1 LAIKTRATFTL
12 CGLKIWSNMSDERAN
27 KFKQDFRERERN
39 LAYYLRLDVNE
50 AKQKVE
56 VAGRDWIAD
65 AKEDLRFAQ
74 KERVV
79 FWKKTFRDVDPRV
92 EDFNEQQIRLY
103 LNWGYLF
110 KTPANKIIQ
119 DLLDTLDAYSPT
131 WDHDKPEFFYEVL
144 VSNFPDLTVANPPI
158 EEILRKREILDKNFP
173 GQVCQN

>member
-1 LAIKTRATFTL
+1 
-12 CGLKIWSNMSDERAN
+12 MSDEGAN

-50 AKQKVE
+50 AKQRVE
-56 VAGRDWIAD
+56 RTERGEITL

-79 FWKKTFRDVDPRV
+79 FWKNTFRDVDPRV
-92 EDFNEQQIRLY
+92 EDVNEQQIRLY

-119 DLLDTLDAYSPT
+119 DLLDALDAYSPI
-131 WDHDKPEFFYEVL
+131 WDRDKPEFFYETL
-144 VSNFPDLTVANPPI
+144 VSNFPDLTIANPSI

-173 GQVCQN
+173 DQVC